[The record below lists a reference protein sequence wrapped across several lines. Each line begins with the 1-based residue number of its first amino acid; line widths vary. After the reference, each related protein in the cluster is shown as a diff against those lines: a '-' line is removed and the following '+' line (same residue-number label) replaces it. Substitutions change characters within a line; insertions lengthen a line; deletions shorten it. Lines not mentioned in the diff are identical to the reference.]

1 MDEVNPMAEMGL
13 VHDKQIIIEPQ
24 GFLTPCNTL
33 RNLAAEFIDRG
44 AKLYDMFE
52 RYDSVITYILN
63 RDNVG
68 NGSDAGKLLAPFLRA
83 FEAGDYDLSKY
94 YRENLPVMPGAAE
107 AMRYFLNTLPTFI
120 DTRMYEHA
128 AYALCEATDIPIS
141 IVNASTLELDNTNL
155 SRQTARDLRKIAGDL
170 GKLRISKTQ
179 YELNVPVELDED
191 EVNMISALDEV
202 FLRKLQKSEAGE
214 LMQNTSMVGSN
225 EKAYAL
231 LDIRKGTQVDLD
243 GTAYVGGEQSDFQVL
258 DLVKDGNGLAISFN
272 GAEFAVHG
280 SNIAI
285 LSEDATVVT
294 VLVSKF
300 YDTGIQGVFD
310 LADNWN
316 REYLETADFP
326 DRNLVDDMLRRHP
339 KKLPEVYRVTRDNV
353 SEIATKSDAFRTK
366 LFKKYEKKAAK
377 KN

>member
-24 GFLTPCNTL
+24 GFITPSNTI
-33 RNLAAEFIDRG
+33 RNLAAEFIEHG
-44 AKLYDMFE
+44 ARLYDMFD

-68 NGSDAGKLLAPFLRA
+68 NSSDAGKLIAPFLKA
-83 FEAGDYDLSKY
+83 SEAGDYNVSKY

-107 AMRYFLNTLPTFI
+107 AMEYFLNTLPTFI

-128 AYALCEATDIPIS
+128 AYALCEAINVPIS
-141 IVNASTLELDNTNL
+141 IVNASSLELDNTSM
-155 SRQTARDLRKIAGDL
+155 SRQTARELRKTAADL
-170 GKLRISKTQ
+170 AKVKISKTQ

-280 SNIAI
+280 SNVAI

-310 LADNWN
+310 LIDNWN
-316 REYLETADFP
+316 RDYLKNADFP
-326 DRNLVDDMLRRHP
+326 DRNLVDEMLRRHP

-353 SEIATKSDAFRTK
+353 SEIAAKSDEYRTK
-366 LFKKYEKKAAK
+366 LFRKYEKKAAK